1 MRISDWSSDVCSS
14 DLGDHRQAA
23 EGRQGPHSPAAA
35 QSGLRADRRDDR
47 PGLRHRGPVLRPGAA
62 EPVSGGFPTACG
74 NVSPRTRGMYD
85 DFAGPVSGV
94 ILLPGR
100 GFAVLRTRAEQTAPK
115 ATTTPTRGPPT

>member
-35 QSGLRADRRDDR
+35 QSGLRADRRDAR
-47 PGLRHRGPVLRPGAA
+47 PGLRHRGPVLRPGEA

-74 NVSPRTRGMYD
+74 NVSPRTRGMYAAS
-85 DFAGPVSGV
+85 AGPVSGAILFPGAV
-94 ILLPGR
+94 I
-100 GFAVLRTRAEQTAPK
+100 AVLATRADQTAPN
-115 ATTTPTRGPPT
+115 APYTP